1 MTEKRQEQLSAFMD
15 GESDVFGTKAV
26 VDRLTTDSDMRV
38 CWQRYHLIG
47 DVMRNTL
54 PGKSTSSV
62 ASRVSLALKQE
73 PTILSPDAT
82 PEKKTPNSKQ
92 HRHPIGYAV
101 AASVAVVGFLTVGVI
116 SQQADNPMAPTIDI
130 AASGSSA
137 IATTA
142 SMASSAPA
150 TLSAKPVVV
159 NVAANG
165 GVTAS
170 ARTPGVVL
178 ASNESE
184 FKDDVSTLSSTSPKL
199 QQWVWSHEYSSSNT
213 ARHGVPPNV
222 RLVTFSN
229 GVQSSQ

>member
-15 GESDVFGTKAV
+15 GESDAFGTKAI
-26 VDRLTTDSDMRV
+26 VDRLTSDSDMRV

-73 PTILSPDAT
+73 PTVLSPDAT
-82 PEKKTPNSKQ
+82 PEKTTPNSKQ

-142 SMASSAPA
+142 SMASSA
-150 TLSAKPVVV
+150 TLNAKPIVV
-159 NVAANG
+159 NVAANDG
-165 GVTAS
+165 LTAGV
-170 ARTPGVVL
+170 RVPGVVL

-184 FKDDVSTLSSTSPKL
+184 FKDDVVSIWSTSPKL

-229 GVQSSQ
+229 GAQSSQ